1 MCGNLV
7 GCFGLITCSNLSFG
21 NLGAWLKQDYYTLK
35 KLMAGSQKYVVW
47 ADISSFSQGDI
58 FRFQPL
64 VLAGGVRFKL
74 VLFFLSFPV
83 QTHFAT
89 RLQQPLRPVSSLGFS
104 SWRVILILTMMTVVM
119 ICDDDFNDDGVDPY
133 HYNYN

>member
-1 MCGNLV
+1 
-7 GCFGLITCSNLSFG
+7 
-21 NLGAWLKQDYYTLK
+21 
-35 KLMAGSQKYVVW
+35 MAGSQKNCGLGRRFP
-47 ADISSFSQGDI
+47 SFSQGDM

-64 VLAGGVRFKL
+64 VLVGCKVQ
-74 VLFFLSFPV
+74 VVFFFSIIPCPFAR
-83 QTHFAT
+83 FAT